1 MKYINN
7 KHVQITILSTVF
19 ILLFSL
25 NVAGAV
31 IIFFKGIDDT
41 LTGDLLGLNLTFM
54 LSLAPVVYIF
64 LIASICAL
72 LKSV

>member
-7 KHVQITILSTVF
+7 KYVQITILSTVF
-19 ILLFSL
+19 LLLFSF
-25 NVAGAV
+25 NVAGVV
-31 IIFFKGIDDT
+31 ILFFKDIDDT

-64 LIASICAL
+64 LMASICAL

>member
-7 KHVQITILSTVF
+7 KYVQITILSTVF
-19 ILLFSL
+19 LLLFSF
-25 NVAGAV
+25 NVTGVV
-31 IIFFKGIDDT
+31 ILFFKDIDDT

-64 LIASICAL
+64 LMASICAL

>member
-7 KHVQITILSTVF
+7 KYVQITILSIVF
-19 ILLFSL
+19 LLLFSF
-25 NVAGAV
+25 NVAGVV
-31 IIFFKGIDDT
+31 ILFFKDIDDT

-64 LIASICAL
+64 LMASICAL